1 MYLSGL
7 IRDKK
12 LSQIKIKITG
22 LSEDSREVKRGYIF
36 FLKNISSKA
45 KDYVS
50 EATKNGAILIIHDKD
65 IVFDIKEYCGSC
77 KTYSV
82 KNVERTM
89 ALLSKKYFGV
99 KTKNFKIYGVTGTN
113 GKSSVTNYIA
123 QLQNLNKKKCAL
135 IGTLGNG
142 IYPNLKYSTH
152 TTPNIIKVNEQISN
166 FQKKKVKSLSL
177 EVSSHGLKQNRI
189 LGIEFDTTIFTNLSQ
204 DHLDYHKN
212 MKNYFIEK
220 QKLFSEYR
228 SRRNVI
234 CIDDSY
240 GKKILKTLANK
251 NSVNTVSIKNANAD
265 FYANKIK
272 FSKNGVNFCLNSK
285 YGKKNIQAKAYGIFS
300 IINIIT
306 AIAALTNNKKDFN
319 LYSNHA
325 SKLRSVNGRM
335 NNYIKKNYPQV
346 FVDYA
351 HTPDSIKK
359 VLKSI
364 KLHFPE
370 KEIITVFGCG
380 GDRDKTKRKIMGK
393 TVSNYSNQIIITNDN
408 PRKEDPNLIVKD
420 IISGISI
427 KANYQIILNRK
438 KAIQTALK
446 KNNKDKIV
454 LIFGKGHENYQIFSE
469 KKRAFNDNN
478 EVKKILN
485 LKK

>member
-45 KDYVS
+45 KEYVS
-50 EATKNGAILIIHDKD
+50 EATKNGAILIIHNKD

-89 ALLSKKYFGV
+89 ALFSKKYFGV
-99 KTKNFKIYGVTGTN
+99 KTKNFKIFGVTGTN

-123 QLQNLNKKKCAL
+123 QLHNLNKKKCAL

-142 IYPNLKYSTH
+142 IYPNLKYSSH
-152 TTPNIIKVNEQISN
+152 TTPNIIKVNEEISN
-166 FQKKKVKSLSL
+166 FQKRKIKNLSL

-212 MKNYFIEK
+212 MKNYFFEK
-220 QKLFSEYR
+220 LKLFSEYK
-228 SRRNVI
+228 SRKNVI
-234 CIDDSY
+234 CIDDNY
-240 GKKILKTLANK
+240 GKKILKNLTNK
-251 NSVNTVSIKNANAD
+251 DSVNTVSIKNVNAD
-265 FYANKIK
+265 FYASKIK
-272 FSKNGVNFCLNSK
+272 FSKNGVNFLLNSK

-306 AIAALTNNKKDFN
+306 AIATLSNSKKDFN
-319 LYSNHA
+319 LYSKHA
-325 SKLRSVNGRM
+325 SKLRPVNGRM

-346 FVDYA
+346 FIDYA

-364 KLHFPE
+364 KLHFPK
-370 KEIITVFGCG
+370 KEIITIFGCG

-408 PRKEDPNLIVKD
+408 PRKEDPNKIVKD

-427 KANYQIILNRK
+427 KSNYQIILNRR
-438 KAIQTALK
+438 KAIQSVLRK
-446 KNNKDKIV
+446 KNKDKIV
-454 LIFGKGHENYQIFSE
+454 LIFGKGHENYQIFKE
-469 KKRAFNDNN
+469 KKIAFNDNN

>member
-1 MYLSGL
+1 M
-7 IRDKK
+7 D
-12 LSQIKIKITG
+12 
-22 LSEDSREVKRGYIF
+22 
-36 FLKNISSKA
+36 
-45 KDYVS
+45 
-50 EATKNGAILIIHDKD
+50 
-65 IVFDIKEYCGSC
+65 
-77 KTYSV
+77 
-82 KNVERTM
+82 
-89 ALLSKKYFGV
+89 
-99 KTKNFKIYGVTGTN
+99 
-113 GKSSVTNYIA
+113 
-123 QLQNLNKKKCAL
+123 
-135 IGTLGNG
+135 
-142 IYPNLKYSTH
+142 
-152 TTPNIIKVNEQISN
+152 
-166 FQKKKVKSLSL
+166 
-177 EVSSHGLKQNRI
+177 
-189 LGIEFDTTIFTNLSQ
+189 
-204 DHLDYHKN
+204 
-212 MKNYFIEK
+212 
-220 QKLFSEYR
+220 
-228 SRRNVI
+228 
-234 CIDDSY
+234 
-240 GKKILKTLANK
+240 
-251 NSVNTVSIKNANAD
+251 AD
-265 FYANKIK
+265 FYASKIK

-306 AIAALTNNKKDFN
+306 AIAALSNNKKDFN
-319 LYSNHA
+319 LHSNNA

-335 NNYIKKNYPQV
+335 NNFIKKNYPQV

-364 KLHFPE
+364 KLHFPK

-408 PRKEDPNLIVKD
+408 PRKEDPNIIVKD

-438 KAIQTALK
+438 KAIQTALR

-454 LIFGKGHENYQIFSE
+454 LIFGKGHENYQIFSD

>member
-1 MYLSGL
+1 MYLSDL

-12 LSQIKIKITG
+12 LSQIKTKITG

-45 KDYVS
+45 KEYIS
-50 EATKNGAILIIHDKD
+50 EATKNGAILIIHNKD
-65 IVFDIKEYCGSC
+65 IDFDIEEYCGSC

-89 ALLSKKYFGV
+89 ALFSKKYFGV

-123 QLQNLNKKKCAL
+123 QLQNINKKKCAL

-142 IYPNLKYSTH
+142 IYPNLKYSSH
-152 TTPNIIKVNEQISN
+152 TTPNIIKLNEEISN
-166 FQKKKVKSLSL
+166 FQKRKIKNLSL
-177 EVSSHGLKQNRI
+177 EVSSHGIKQNRI
-189 LGIEFDTTIFTNLSQ
+189 LGIEFDTTVFTNLSQ

-220 QKLFSEYR
+220 LKLFSEYR
-228 SRRNVI
+228 SRKNVI

-240 GKKILKTLANK
+240 GKKILRTFSNK
-251 NSVNTVSIKNANAD
+251 KSVNTVSIKNEKAD
-265 FYANKIK
+265 FYASNIE
-272 FSKNGVNFCLNSK
+272 FSKNGVNFFLNSK
-285 YGKKNIQAKAYGIFS
+285 YGKQNIQANTYGIFS

-306 AIAALTNNKKDFN
+306 AIATLSNNKKDFL
-319 LYSNHA
+319 LYCNHCK
-325 SKLRSVNGRM
+325 KLRSVNGRM

-364 KLHFPE
+364 KLHFPQ
-370 KEIITVFGCG
+370 KEIISIFGCG

-408 PRKEDPNLIVKD
+408 PRTEDPNIIVKD

-427 KANYQIILNRK
+427 KSDYKIILNRK
-438 KAIQTALK
+438 EAIQTALI

-469 KKRAFNDNN
+469 KKIAFNDNN
-478 EVKKILN
+478 EVKKILK